1 MKGGF
6 LTAALLVGL
15 LAAFAGSWPKP
26 EPALASPARVAAR
39 TKARAPAVAK
49 ASASATFGGYPCSSG
64 DCAEDK
70 AGFRWAEQNVI
81 RDPDSCSGRSPEF
94 IEGCRVYARRHD
106 PKLG

>member
-6 LTAALLVGL
+6 LTAVLLAGL
-15 LAAFAGSWPKP
+15 LAAFAGSRHKP
-26 EPALASPARVAAR
+26 EPAPASPARVAAR
-39 TKARAPAVAK
+39 TKPRAPAAAK
-49 ASASATFGGYPCSSG
+49 ASAPVTFGGYPCSSG

-70 AGFRWAEQNVI
+70 AGFRWAEQNAI